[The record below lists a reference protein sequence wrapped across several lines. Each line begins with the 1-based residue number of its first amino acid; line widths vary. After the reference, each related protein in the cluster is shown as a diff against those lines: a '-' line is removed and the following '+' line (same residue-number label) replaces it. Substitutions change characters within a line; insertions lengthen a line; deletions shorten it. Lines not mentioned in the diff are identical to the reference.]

1 MSETGQSTLDELQR
15 SVTGLK
21 QLRKSA
27 FGSIVL
33 LIIGVAFVVGS
44 LTYSILKLRPL
55 ENQVKQKENDKIR
68 LEQEIQEKNK
78 EINARKERINK
89 LRGLG
94 DSLDSA
100 HGKRKA
106 ALNLA
111 LELMD
116 EGIPFK
122 PGGRTKEG
130 FDTSG
135 FIDYILASPEVRL
148 PLDIGLCNQACLA
161 KLTTPA
167 QTLGDLQPGDLI
179 FYEYD
184 QTLMYLGREKKS
196 GKEQGIGMVFYGTPG
211 KIDIV
216 DVTFAKL
223 RSPSYGKVPYGD

>member
-1 MSETGQSTLDELQR
+1 
-15 SVTGLK
+15 
-21 QLRKSA
+21 
-27 FGSIVL
+27 
-33 LIIGVAFVVGS
+33 
-44 LTYSILKLRPL
+44 L
-55 ENQVKQKENDKIR
+55 EDQVKQKENDKIR
-68 LEQEIQEKNK
+68 LEQEIQEKNS
-78 EINARKERINK
+78 EINALKERINK

-122 PGGRTKEG
+122 ATGRTKEG
-130 FDTSG
+130 GFDNSG
-135 FIDYILASPEVRL
+135 FIDYILASPDVRL
-148 PLDIGLCNQACLA
+148 PLDVGLCNQACLM
-161 KLTTPA
+161 KLTSPA

-179 FYEYD
+179 FYETD
-184 QTLMYLGREKKS
+184 QTLMYLGMEKKS

-211 KIDIV
+211 KIQIV